1 MCFNLSKFNL
11 IRIFKKHMDITVHRY
26 ITQRRLMYGKEL
38 LYKGYLPTEI
48 PQKCGYSDYS
58 SFYTA
63 FKAQYN
69 VTPKEYYQ
77 LYSQKKANRKKAD
90 KGI

>member
-1 MCFNLSKFNL
+1 
-11 IRIFKKHMDITVHRY
+11 
-26 ITQRRLMYGKEL
+26 MYGKEL

-77 LYSQKKANRKKAD
+77 LYSQKKQTGKRLIKVYSEVNYWNKRINYRVFLIITD
-90 KGI
+90 